1 MVRRDQFVQ
10 RYVEQNSLKT
20 IKNQVTELEKFVDE
34 QLVKK
39 ENLLSLINKNGLSL
53 TDGVL
58 DDNQTVTSYVS
69 SDAIHRDQ
77 NVIDN
82 GNGRSG
88 PGKAYAI
95 WGDNIKNSNG
105 QSESAT
111 PYEDLTLN
119 EAVTGEIRIILPE
132 DTNKNAAYLLTQ
144 KYLGPLKSDSTTFT
158 DEEITN
164 NGFWGRKPN
173 LGTSN
178 NTGATLDNNAV
189 KLIYDKDVSRFVM
202 IFKL

>member
-10 RYVEQNSLKT
+10 RYVEQNNLKT
-20 IKNQVTELEKFVDE
+20 IKNQITELEKFVDSE
-34 QLVKK
+34 LVKK
-39 ENLLSLINKNGLSL
+39 ENLLNLINKNGLTI
-53 TDGVL
+53 TDGIL
-58 DDNQTVTSYVS
+58 DDNQNVTSYIT
-69 SDAIHRDQ
+69 SDSIHRDQ
-77 NVIDN
+77 NVLDD

-88 PGKAYAI
+88 PSKAYAI

-105 QSESAT
+105 QLENLT

-144 KYLGPLKSDSTTFT
+144 KYLGPLKLDSATFT
-158 DEEITN
+158 DEERNN

-173 LGTSN
+173 LGTNN
-178 NTGATLDNNAV
+178 NTGATIDNNAV